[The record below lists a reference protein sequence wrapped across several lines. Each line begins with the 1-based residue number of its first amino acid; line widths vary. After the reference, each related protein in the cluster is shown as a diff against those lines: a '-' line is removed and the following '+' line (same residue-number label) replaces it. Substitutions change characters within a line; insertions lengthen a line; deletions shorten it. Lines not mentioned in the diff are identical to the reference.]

1 MSTAVSEQATTYAPA
16 PPTDSSVLAPRSH
29 ARRIVSL
36 DIVRGA
42 AMVLMAID
50 HVRVY
55 SGQPPGGPTPGIFFT
70 RWVTHFCAPTFIF
83 LAGTGAYLYGQKLR
97 ATHMSPGPNA
107 SEGRDQLAVWLLTR
121 GLWLVV
127 LELTVLRFAWTF
139 NFHYTQSGMAGVIW
153 CIGWCMILLA
163 GLIYLPMRAI
173 VAVGIAIVAG
183 HNIVDFYLDRLIPL
197 LEASRWT
204 WFWQFLYFGGVIH
217 RGTMTFGVLYSIV
230 PWVGVMA
237 LGYAFGPVMRM
248 DAARRAHLCYAIGGA
263 AIVAFLVLRGFDIYG
278 NPQPWRLPPPAHT
291 AAAQSGH
298 TTPPAAGSAAPTRAG
313 APAGAPAGVRAP
325 ALLRFLGTTKYPASL
340 LFLLMTLGPML
351 VVVPLLEHARGA
363 VARMLAVFG
372 RVPFFYYVLHIPLIH
387 LVALGVS
394 LIELGRVS
402 PWLFTNHPMLNPPP
416 PDGYTWGLTTLY
428 LVWALVLIPLY
439 FVCRWYA
446 GVKSASKNP
455 LLSYL

>member
-1 MSTAVSEQATTYAPA
+1 MSAAVSEQATTYAP
-16 PPTDSSVLAPRSH
+16 PSPIHGSVLASRAH

-36 DIVRGA
+36 DVIRGA
-42 AMVLMAID
+42 VMVLMAID

-70 RWVTHFCAPTFIF
+70 RWVTNFCAPAFIF
-83 LAGTGAYLYGQKLR
+83 LAGTGAYLFSQKLNAAQASSSAGR
-97 ATHMSPGPNA
+97 A
-107 SEGRDQLAVWLLTR
+107 EGRRQLAVWLVTR
-121 GLWLVV
+121 GLWLIL

-139 NFHYTQSGMAGVIW
+139 NLHYTQSGMAGVIW

-163 GLIYLPMRAI
+163 GLIYLPMSAI
-173 VAVGIAIVAG
+173 AALGIAIVAG
-183 HNIVDFYLDRLIPL
+183 HNIVDLYLDRLIPL
-197 LEASRWT
+197 LQASHVQ
-204 WFWQFLYFGGVIH
+204 WFWRFLYFGGVIQH
-217 RGTMTFGVLYSIV
+217 GEMTFGVLYSIV
-230 PWVGVMA
+230 PWIGVMA

-248 DAARRAHLCYAIGGA
+248 DASRRARLCYALGGT
-263 AIVAFLVLRGFDIYG
+263 AIVAFLILRGFDIYG
-278 NPQPWRLPPPAHT
+278 NPRPWRLPAPAQ
-291 AAAQSGH
+291 AAAAASGH
-298 TTPPAAGSAAPTRAG
+298 AAQAAAPPTGATKAN
-313 APAGAPAGVRAP
+313 APAPTQAP
-325 ALLRFLGTTKYPASL
+325 ALLRFLATTKYPASL

-351 VVVPLLEHARGA
+351 IAVPLLEHAHGA
-363 VARMLAVFG
+363 VARVLAIYG

-416 PDGYTWGLTTLY
+416 PDGYMWGLPTLY
-428 LVWALVLIPLY
+428 LVWTLVLIPLY

-446 GVKSASKNP
+446 GVKARSTNP